1 MRTLPA
7 TLRAWSP
14 RTAGLTSM
22 VLLLGLMC
30 LISAC
35 QGQDPGPTVE
45 AADGT
50 LTPAP
55 ISWRATST
63 PEPPILA
70 LSILTEELKVE
81 PTPLRAGHPFTIT
94 GLIHNDSP
102 VSAGDVPVLIH
113 LSANQEKLGYTSY
126 VELLTVTLAASQ
138 TVPITVPVRWN
149 LAGGEH
155 RLWVQVNHLPH
166 AWQPRAPT
174 QPEENLADN
183 LALVDLMID
192 PFDAYSSEL
201 CPGRVDLEISPSD
214 VLPDPERQV
223 VLVLVH
229 NLGNKAA
236 YNAPVIALG
245 RNTSGMAYTPIIPP
259 CGGTARV
266 EIAVDEPFEEG
277 AAFSVRVNPEG
288 WEDGLV
294 EDNYTNNAVS
304 VAAGLPGA
312 VQQQLSSLQD
322 YDFSIDAG
330 EIEVPEL
337 GVLLIRVYNHGT
349 RDAANVP
356 IRVTDEAGHKLND
369 VVPLVQ
375 GSGSGV
381 VAIRVASLWKA
392 GVTLTL
398 TVNPEDAGEGYPEVD
413 HQNNA
418 ATFSIP

>member
-14 RTAGLTSM
+14 RMAGITSI

-35 QGQDPGPTVE
+35 QGSNAGPTIE
-45 AADGT
+45 ATDGT
-50 LTPAP
+50 ITPAP

-70 LSILTEELKVE
+70 LSIVTEELKVE

-94 GLIHNDSP
+94 GVIHNDSP
-102 VSAGDVPVLIH
+102 VPASDVPVLIH
-113 LSANQEKLGYTSY
+113 LSANQEKLGYTSF
-126 VELLTVTLAASQ
+126 VELLTVTVAASQ
-138 TVPITVPVRWN
+138 SVPITVPVHWN

-155 RLWVQVNHLPH
+155 RLWLQVNYLPR

-174 QPEENLADN
+174 LPEENLADN

-192 PFDAYSSEL
+192 PFDAYTSDL
-201 CPGRVDLEISPSD
+201 CPGRVDLEIGPSD

-223 VLVLVH
+223 VHVLVH

-236 YNAPVIALG
+236 YNAPVVALS

-266 EIAVDEPFEEG
+266 EIAVDQPFEEG
-277 AAFSVRVNPEG
+277 EAFSVRVNPEG

-294 EDNYTNNAVS
+294 EDNYANNIVS

-312 VQQQLSSLQD
+312 AQQQLSSLQD
-322 YDFSIDAG
+322 YDFSIHAG

-356 IRVTDEAGHKLND
+356 IQVSDDAGHKLND

-398 TVNPEDAGEGYPEVD
+398 TVNPEDAGEGYPEVN
-413 HQNNA
+413 HQNNVA
-418 ATFSIP
+418 SFAIP